1 MRGRKACIKAVE
13 ECVDDVANSFQRLA
27 FNFHTEGDLQAYLFS
42 CLGAKELH
50 VPSLR
55 GNVPFTTL
63 EHKETQ
69 ELSLEA

>member
-1 MRGRKACIKAVE
+1 MTLQTASRDWPLTFIPKAT
-13 ECVDDVANSFQRLA
+13 FRL
-27 FNFHTEGDLQAYLFS
+27 TSS